1 MDEFTFPRERMIQ
14 RLREHYNIRNEK
26 VLEVMRGIPR
36 HLFVPSA
43 LKSQTYGDNAVPIAE
58 GQTLSQ
64 PFVVAKM
71 TELLELSGREKIL
84 EIGSG
89 SGYQTAVLSKLARSV
104 YAIERIQILASES
117 QERIKNLGLRNVT
130 LRCGDGTLG
139 WEIYSPFD
147 GILIAAGSP
156 VVPIPLVEQLK
167 IGGKIVMPLGESKA
181 VQKLVRITRKES
193 GTRTEEFDACAF
205 VPLIGEHGWRS

>member
-1 MDEFTFPRERMIQ
+1 MDEFTFPRDRMIQ
-14 RLREHYNIRNEK
+14 RLREYYKIRNEK
-26 VLEVMRGIPR
+26 VLEVMRDIPR
-36 HLFVPSA
+36 HVFVPSA

-71 TELLELSGREKIL
+71 TELLELSGKEKIL

-89 SGYQTAVLSKLARSV
+89 SGYQTAVLSKLVGSV
-104 YAIERIQILASES
+104 FAIERIQILASES
-117 QERIKNLGLRNVT
+117 QERIKSLGLRNVT

-156 VVPIPLVEQLK
+156 VIPQPLVKQLK
-167 IGGKIVMPLGESKA
+167 IGGKIVMPLGETQA
-181 VQKLVRITRKES
+181 VQKLVRITRTAS
-193 GTRTEEFDACAF
+193 GIKTEEFDTCAF
-205 VPLIGEHGWRS
+205 VPLIGEHGWRN

>member
-1 MDEFTFPRERMIQ
+1 MDEFTFPRDRMIQ
-14 RLREHYNIRNEK
+14 RLREYYKIRDEK
-26 VLEVMRGIPR
+26 VLKVMRDIPR

-71 TELLELSGREKIL
+71 TELLELSGKEKIL

-89 SGYQTAVLSKLARSV
+89 SGYQTAVLSKLAGSV
-104 YAIERIQILASES
+104 FAIERIQILATES

-130 LRCGDGTLG
+130 FRCGDGTLG

-156 VVPIPLVEQLK
+156 VVPQPLVQQLK
-167 IGGKIVMPLGESKA
+167 IGGKIIMPLGETKA
-181 VQKLVRITRKES
+181 VQKLVRITRTENGIK
-193 GTRTEEFDACAF
+193 TEEFDACAF
-205 VPLIGEHGWRS
+205 VPLIGEHGWQN